1 MEQPVQVFMDYAAA
15 FEETYVDDDWSRL
28 TPFFHEN
35 ARYQVLGGPMA
46 CEIGGREAIFRGLKK
61 SIDGLDR
68 RFDERV
74 IEISDGP
81 HVTKQADGEE
91 VGIGWLVTYRR
102 GDAPKIGIPGR
113 SVLTVV
119 DGRIAA
125 MRDEYD
131 VAAMA
136 PVGAWLQQY
145 GADLDGSYV

>member
-1 MEQPVQVFMDYAAA
+1 MEPSVQIFMDYAAA

-28 TPFFHEN
+28 APFFHED
-35 ARYQVLGGPMA
+35 ARYEVRGGPMA
-46 CEIGGREAIFRGLKK
+46 CEIHGRDAIFKGLKK

-81 HVTKQADGEE
+81 HVTAVSGVEE
-91 VGIGWLVTYRR
+91 VSIGWLVTYRR
-102 GDAPKIGIPGR
+102 GESPKIGIPGR
-113 SVLTVV
+113 SVFTVAE
-119 DGRIAA
+119 GRIAA

-131 VAAMA
+131 EATLA
-136 PVGAWLQQY
+136 PLGDWLQEY

>member
-28 TPFFHEN
+28 TPFFHED
-35 ARYQVLGGPMA
+35 ARYEVRGGPMA
-46 CEIGGREAIFRGLKK
+46 CQIAGRDAIFRGLKK

-68 RFDERV
+68 RFDERT

-81 HVTKQADGEE
+81 HVAKVPDGEE
-91 VGIGWLVTYRR
+91 VSIGWLVTYRR
-102 GDAPKIGIPGR
+102 SDSPKIGIPGR
-113 SVLTVV
+113 SVFTVV
-119 DGRIAA
+119 DGRISA

-131 VAAMA
+131 DTAMA
-136 PVGAWLQQY
+136 PVEAWLQQY

>member
-1 MEQPVQVFMDYAAA
+1 MEQAVQVFMDYAAA

-28 TPFFHEN
+28 TPLFHEN
-35 ARYQVLGGPMA
+35 ARYEVRGGPMA
-46 CEIGGREAIFRGLKK
+46 CDIAGRDAIFTGLKK

-68 RFDERV
+68 RFADRT

-81 HVTKQADGEE
+81 HVTKLTDGEE
-91 VGIGWLVTYRR
+91 VNIGWLVSYRR
-102 GDAPKIGIPGR
+102 EGAPTLSIPGR
-113 SVLTVV
+113 SVFKVV

-131 VAAMA
+131 DTAMA

-145 GADLDGSYV
+145 GAGLDGSYV

>member
-1 MEQPVQVFMDYAAA
+1 MEQSVQVFMDYAAA

-28 TPFFHEN
+28 IPFFHED
-35 ARYQVLGGPMA
+35 AHYEVRGGPMA
-46 CEIGGREAIFRGLKK
+46 CEIEGREAIFKGLKK

-81 HVTKQADGEE
+81 HVTKQTDGEE
-91 VGIGWLVTYRR
+91 VSIGWLVTYLRD
-102 GDAPKIGIPGR
+102 DAPKIGIPGR
-113 SVLTVV
+113 SVFRVV

-131 VAAMA
+131 EATLA
-136 PVGAWLQQY
+136 PLGAWLQQY
-145 GADLDGSYV
+145 GSDLDGSYV

>member
-1 MEQPVQVFMDYAAA
+1 MEQSVQVFMDYAAA

-28 TPFFHEN
+28 TPFFHEK
-35 ARYQVLGGPMA
+35 ARYQVRGGPMA
-46 CEIGGREAIFRGLKK
+46 CEIEGREAIFRGLKK

-68 RFDERV
+68 RFDERI

-81 HVTKQADGEE
+81 HVTKGQDGEE
-91 VGIGWLVTYRR
+91 VSIGWLVTYRR

-113 SVLTVV
+113 SVFTVV

-131 VAAMA
+131 DMAMA

-145 GADLDGSYV
+145 GADLDGSYA

>member
-1 MEQPVQVFMDYAAA
+1 MEKSVQVFMDYAAA

-28 TPFFHEN
+28 IPFFHED
-35 ARYQVLGGPMA
+35 ARYEVRGGPMA
-46 CEIGGREAIFRGLKK
+46 CEIEGREAIFKGLKK

-81 HVTKQADGEE
+81 HVTAVPEGEE
-91 VGIGWLVTYRR
+91 VSIGWLVTYRR
-102 GDAPKIGIPGR
+102 GESPNIGIPGR
-113 SVLTVV
+113 SVFTVA

-131 VAAMA
+131 DAALA
-136 PVGAWLQQY
+136 PLGAWLQQY